1 MPPHTGETST
11 NTKSSR
17 PSAQGKVLAAASCCR
32 MMLGASCC
40 CPYVPPRDAACA
52 ILMMSD
58 DPMTCIFYAC
68 IYLLCILYLPMI
80 YHFYEGRAVLR
91 VRFARGPYRMSAL
104 CLLCVCFV
112 FALCLLCVLIAVHCA
127 EELTGAGGTGNVAT
141 GAPPSGSLGNAS
153 FFLLVGLAAGL
164 AVGTVL
170 ARC

>member
-58 DPMTCIFYAC
+58 DPMTCIFC
-68 IYLLCILYLPMI
+68 IKGPLCTWTLS
-80 YHFYEGRAVLR
+80 HVCFV
-91 VRFARGPYRMSAL
+91 SAL
-104 CLLCVCFV
+104 CLDCSQLRRGADRGWGNRQRCDRGAAKWESRQCELFFAGGPRGWPRRGLCACPPMRHSCFRGLLSCV
-112 FALCLLCVLIAVHCA
+112 KPCVGAGLYTGCACGPALC
-127 EELTGAGGTGNVAT
+127 
-141 GAPPSGSLGNAS
+141 
-153 FFLLVGLAAGL
+153 
-164 AVGTVL
+164 
-170 ARC
+170 